1 VIVDDEPLFRIGLA
15 RVLQSTSVRVVG
27 EMADPLEG
35 LAWSKAQGSDLIV
48 LGKASRSMIEV
59 VRRAKALP
67 HAPVVIVL
75 VSGHGHDEL
84 RGVLRAGADGLIV
97 RSAGPAEIRS
107 SVERLLAG
115 ERVVST
121 SLMTALVGA
130 VEVAGS
136 ERSPAA
142 GTTLTAKER
151 QVLACLAGGGS
162 NDEIASELF
171 VSPATVK
178 THLAHI
184 YGKLGARSRHEALAR
199 AVSLGILT

>member
-1 VIVDDEPLFRIGLA
+1 MIVDAEPLLRIGLA
-15 RVLQSTSVRVVG
+15 RVLRSAAVTVIG
-27 EMADPLEG
+27 EMADPMEG
-35 LAWSKAQGSDLIV
+35 LAWSKSQRSDLIV
-48 LGKASRSMIEV
+48 FGKAGRSMIEA

-67 HAPVVIVL
+67 HAPLVIVL
-75 VSGHGHDEL
+75 VSGHGHEEL
-84 RGVLRAGADGLIV
+84 QGLLRAGADGLIV
-97 RSAGPAEIRS
+97 RSADAAEIQS
-107 SVERLLAG
+107 SVARLLAG

-130 VEVAGS
+130 VEFAGS

-142 GTTLTAKER
+142 AVTLTAKER
-151 QVLACLAGGGS
+151 QVLACLASGGS
-162 NDEIASELF
+162 NDDIASELF
-171 VSPATVK
+171 VSAATVK